1 MEEIRYVCPKCG
13 YEFKGNFNGLNANW
27 ACLGC
32 KSDKDKFMRIKEVED
47 DSGAK
52 VIAAHYD
59 SLKEWKMDPKGFFTI
74 KPFPEEGLIKV
85 RYYKKMG
92 KAEALIIG
100 RNAEE
105 IYNTI
110 VREGFISSLS
120 HSANIGMELMNAE
133 ICLKLNLEYVQ
144 DDNFPI
150 NKVRKI

>member
-13 YEFKGNFNGLNANW
+13 YEFKGDLNGLNANW
-27 ACLGC
+27 ACPGC
-32 KSDKDKFMRIKEVED
+32 KLEKDKFMRIKEVED

-85 RYYKKMG
+85 RYYRKMG

>member
-27 ACLGC
+27 VCLGC

-59 SLKEWKMDPKGFFTI
+59 SLKEWKMDPKAFFTI
-74 KPFPEEGLIKV
+74 KPFPEEGL

>member
-27 ACLGC
+27 VCLGC

-120 HSANIGMELMNAE
+120 HSANIGMELMKAE
-133 ICLKLNLEYVQ
+133 IALKLNLKYVQ
-144 DDNFPI
+144 DDPFPFDTI
-150 NKVRKI
+150 KKI

>member
-13 YEFKGNFNGLNANW
+13 YEFKGNFNGLNANLV
-27 ACLGC
+27 CLGC